1 MPSSE
6 RSDSDSG
13 SGTPEGPESFERT
26 VLGRTGLEVGRLGVA
41 SSYGVP
47 ARALERA
54 FERGVNYFYWGTYRR
69 AAFGQ
74 GLRNLAQHRERL
86 VMVVQS
92 YSRVAGLVG
101 WSVERALREL
111 RFDYADVLL
120 LGMWQRPPWPGVLEA
135 ARKLRERGLVRFL
148 ALSTHRRPVVPQ
160 LAQDPDFAVFHIRY
174 SAVHTGAEADVFPHL
189 SSENRPGIV
198 AYTATSWR
206 RLLGH
211 RRIPRSEKAPTAGDC
226 YRFVLTNPAVD
237 VCMTG
242 PSDAAQME
250 HALEA
255 LGRGPM
261 SEEEL
266 AWMRRVGRA
275 IYRRKE
281 SGGRRES

>member
-1 MPSSE
+1 MP
-6 RSDSDSG
+6 
-13 SGTPEGPESFERT
+13 SFERT
-26 VLGRTGLEVGRLGVA
+26 ILGRTGLEVGRLGVA
-41 SSYGVP
+41 SSYGAP

-69 AAFGQ
+69 AGFGQ

-86 VMVVQS
+86 VLVVQS

-148 ALSTHRRPVVPQ
+148 ALSTHRRPVVAQ

-174 SAVHTGAEADVFPHL
+174 SAVHTGAERDVFPYL
-189 SSENRPGIV
+189 CSENRPGV
-198 AYTATSWR
+198 VSFTATSWH

-226 YRFVLTNPAVD
+226 YRFVLSNPAVD

-275 IYRRKE
+275 IYRGKE
-281 SGGRRES
+281 SGGVEKAETQT

>member
-1 MPSSE
+1 MA
-6 RSDSDSG
+6 
-13 SGTPEGPESFERT
+13 SFERT
-26 VLGRTGLEVGRLGVA
+26 TLGRTGLEVGRLGVA
-41 SSYGVP
+41 STYGAP
-47 ARALERA
+47 APALERA

-69 AAFGQ
+69 KGFGQ
-74 GLRNLAQHRERL
+74 ALRNLAQHRERL
-86 VMVVQS
+86 VLVVQS

-120 LGMWQRPPWPGVLEA
+120 LGMWQRPPWPRILEA
-135 ARKLRERGLVRFL
+135 AHRLRERGLVRFL
-148 ALSTHRRPVVPQ
+148 ALSTHHRPLVPR

-174 SAVHTGAEADVFPHL
+174 SAVHTGAEGDVFPYL

-198 AYTATSWR
+198 SFTATSWR

-211 RRIPRSEKAPTAGDC
+211 RRIPKSEHVPTAGDC
-226 YRFVLTNPAVD
+226 YRFALTNSAVD

-242 PSDAAQME
+242 PADAAQMD

-261 SEEEL
+261 RSEEL

-275 IYRRKE
+275 IYWKKR
-281 SGGRRES
+281 